1 MAVSDFMDSSIRFA
15 DLVFT
20 FLNSRQQD
28 AAEENEEDDDY
39 DIDAEGAYPIAAKEA
54 MERNVRCSLAYM
66 STRLDRLHRV
76 AWESG
81 KRMPPHIGQNL
92 TPSEVKYFET
102 YCEQLDSYTNEYAN
116 FCNLDLT
123 VDL

>member
-1 MAVSDFMDSSIRFA
+1 MAVSDFMDSSIRCA
-15 DLVFT
+15 DLVLT